1 MMHCNM
7 ETLYKELGEYFL
19 FDPKKVSVEEFFMDL
34 HNFKNMFLVSQ
45 GYLLAESFVDVS
57 HFPHRLAWG
66 GPTCKCTHAHVL
78 CFPPQ
83 QAVKENQKRR
93 ETEEKMR
100 RAKLAK
106 EKAEKERLEKQ
117 QKREQLIDMNAGKKR
132 RRRRTDGL
140 KQEHLQGSSAYS
152 LKARENS
159 SCLSSAPGRR
169 SLAAFYLQEPDAG
182 LEPQLPCV
190 RIPALRARPP
200 LSSLLVPALCLLSSG
215 FSVAVTHTFPP
226 GQMVFWPVSVP
237 STSFILFPKMLSW
250 PCSCLSLV
258 ACPPCLIFTKY
269 CVLSTSAQFY
279 TLCTCITAHTYEVI
293 KGLNFW
299 RRGHESWPLFFFFS
313 RICFTTRSMSLLKHM
328 GSITGLL
335 LPVSAAFLLLLP
347 CPLCLLLLWG
357 AGI

>member
-1 MMHCNM
+1 MKDAQEQYDKLRMMHCNM

-57 HFPHRLAWG
+57 HFPHRLVWG
-66 GPTCKCTHAHVL
+66 GLTCKCTHVHVL

-182 LEPQLPCV
+182 LEPQLPRV
-190 RIPALRARPP
+190 RIPALLARPP
-200 LSSLLVPALCLLSSG
+200 LSSSLVPVLCLLSSG
-215 FSVAVTHTFPP
+215 FSVAVTHTLPP
-226 GQMVFWPVSVP
+226 GQMVFWPVFVP
-237 STSFILFPKMLSW
+237 STSFSPKCFPGLAPVFHWWLVLPVLFS
-250 PCSCLSLV
+250 
-258 ACPPCLIFTKY
+258 
-269 CVLSTSAQFY
+269 LSTVCSVPPHS
-279 TLCTCITAHTYEVI
+279 CTHCVHAS
-293 KGLNFW
+293 L
-299 RRGHESWPLFFFFS
+299 
-313 RICFTTRSMSLLKHM
+313 RIPTRL
-328 GSITGLL
+328 
-335 LPVSAAFLLLLP
+335 
-347 CPLCLLLLWG
+347 
-357 AGI
+357 